1 MAKILYI
8 QEKSQKYYN
17 SKILFVMKSK
27 IVVLV
32 AFVFGVFVTANLIS
46 CQKEK
51 TTTPDISF
59 DYEQIGIEHNKG
71 LDYIFE
77 YLKEKKINKKSALR
91 STTNIFDL
99 IEQATLS
106 FAKTSKILRNV
117 NHKELPLTFQN
128 FNREVLKSA
137 GNNNLTY
144 LINSKINLNP
154 SQITFLN
161 ELDNVISN
169 LEIGLE
175 LTIEKIKKIELDI
188 ISQCSVDEAKILLS
202 ATSVARYSL
211 EYWTENYEK
220 WIIELGGMEIGA
232 MNELKSI
239 SSRGGWDWFCDTLKS
254 MGKSDVVGGA
264 IGAGVGAL
272 AGGVGAAPGAVAG
285 ACYSSAGRGI
295 VALLDHWEV
304 W

>member
-1 MAKILYI
+1 M
-8 QEKSQKYYN
+8 
-17 SKILFVMKSK
+17 
-27 IVVLV
+27 
-32 AFVFGVFVTANLIS
+32 
-46 CQKEK
+46 
-51 TTTPDISF
+51 
-59 DYEQIGIEHNKG
+59 
-71 LDYIFE
+71 
-77 YLKEKKINKKSALR
+77 R

-117 NHKELPLTFQN
+117 NHKGLPLTFQN

-239 SSRGGWDWFCDTLKS
+239 SSRGGWDWFCDTLIRCCRRS
-254 MGKSDVVGGA
+254 NWSWGWRS
-264 IGAGVGAL
+264 
-272 AGGVGAAPGAVAG
+272 
-285 ACYSSAGRGI
+285 GRGCRCG
-295 VALLDHWEV
+295 VWSCCRCLLFISRTWNCSV
-304 W
+304 T